1 MSMGGTWPV
10 VLILLLPVVAG
21 CDQDSADTG
30 IAVNEASSAGLMRT
44 DAVTVEGPE
53 SVDTNGGPT
62 SFAVRVRVAPAQGR
76 QTVDA
81 DFTGSCTL
89 AGTTH
94 PRGIPVNANS
104 SARATVT
111 VSVPAAADSCD
122 LVVDAWVTGR
132 TYTGNDLRTT
142 FHR

>member
-1 MSMGGTWPV
+1 MSMRETWPV
-10 VLILLLPVVAG
+10 VFILLLPVIAG
-21 CDQDSADTG
+21 CDRDSADRG
-30 IAVNEASSAGLMRT
+30 IAVNEASSAGLMRA

-62 SFAVRVRVAPAQGR
+62 PFAVRVRVTPAQER

-89 AGTTH
+89 SGTAH
-94 PRGIPVNANS
+94 PRALPVDADS
-104 SARATVT
+104 STRATVT